1 MIPYTGNDN
10 SKQTIQTKSI
20 RSGYKNFVL
29 CSTDGYPYF
38 TNPCCGAKYGG
49 RKIWNN
55 LCAWS
60 VMDCITE
67 IDNMIYRGFFDNL
80 FSSLP
85 LILVLKDQDI
95 SATGTV
101 RTDHLDKNMK
111 LNKKSIKAEYR
122 GAIKCHYEI
131 NGIGVIC

>member
-1 MIPYTGNDN
+1 MIPYTGNDS

-38 TNPCCGAKYGG
+38 INPYCGAKYGG
-49 RKIWNN
+49 RKVWNN
-55 LCAWS
+55 LCASS
-60 VMDCITE
+60 VMDCIIE
-67 IDNMIYRGFFDNL
+67 IDNMTYRGFFDNW

-101 RTDHLDKNMK
+101 RTDRLDKKMK
-111 LNKKSIKAEYR
+111 LNKKSIKAEIR